1 VFLHDII
8 RRSFR
13 SLLSAKMRTMLT
25 ALAIAVGTFALTLTL
40 GASNGAKS
48 YGDTLIKD
56 NFDPT
61 ELIVAKD
68 KNFFSNTD
76 TSQPQ
81 IYNPSFGSITTE
93 NGTSKQVQML
103 SDSDLTRLSQISGVS
118 SVRPAITL
126 ALQYI
131 TRDGQRKY
139 IATIEAYSAYKEPSL
154 LAGNIPTDFPSSSI
168 VLPQGFL
175 QVLGFS
181 SAQAAIGQTVR
192 LGIQR
197 QVNTTSLL
205 SSLLQGSPTAAL
217 AGAASNTTEM
227 KYKIVAVTQKPS
239 ALIEPGSGLYLY
251 TSDSDEVALNDYTTQ
266 GTANYHKYLSAYVQV
281 RDGTDIS
288 KLDAAQNK
296 VERAGYSAQSVID
309 TEKTLTQVITVLQ
322 GIVTVFGLIAVV
334 ASVFGVVNTMY
345 ISVLQRTREIG
356 LMKAL
361 GMHKKDI
368 NRLFR
373 FEAALLGLIG
383 GAIGSA
389 AAVILGVLLN
399 PWISNKLGLGG
410 AHLMQFE
417 IGQIIVLI
425 LVLVVIATIAGLLPA
440 RKAGKLDPIEALRTE

>member
-1 VFLHDII
+1 
-8 RRSFR
+8 
-13 SLLSAKMRTMLT
+13 MLT

-48 YGDTLIKD
+48 YGDVLIKD

-68 KNFFSNTD
+68 KNFFSDTN

-81 IYNPSFGSITTE
+81 VYSSSFGSITTE
-93 NGTSKQVQML
+93 NGASRQVQML
-103 SDSDLTRLSQISGVS
+103 SDSDLNRLSQISGVS

-139 IATIEAYSAYKEPSL
+139 IATIEAYSAYKEPNL
-154 LAGNIPTDFPSSSI
+154 LAGNIPTNFPSDSI
-168 VLPQGFL
+168 VLPEGFL
-175 QVLGFS
+175 QALGFS

-205 SSLLQGSPTAAL
+205 SSLLQGSPASAL
-217 AGAASNTTEM
+217 AGGTSNVTEVR
-227 KYKIVAVTQKPS
+227 YKVIAVTQKPS
-239 ALIEPGSGLYLY
+239 ALIEPGSALYLY

-281 RDGTDIS
+281 RDGTDVS
-288 KLDAAQNK
+288 KLDAVQDK
-296 VERAGYSAQSVID
+296 VEHEGYSAQSVID
-309 TEKTLTQVITVLQ
+309 TEKSLTQVITVLQ

-383 GAIGSA
+383 GTIGSG
-389 AAVILGVLLN
+389 AAVILGILLN

-410 AHLMQFE
+410 AHLLQFE
-417 IGQIIVLI
+417 IGQIVVLI
-425 LVLVVIATIAGLLPA
+425 LVLVIIATIAGLLPA

>member
-154 LAGNIPTDFPSSSI
+154 LAGNIPTDAGLFTGAGIFVCPSSNWSN
-168 VLPQGFL
+168 
-175 QVLGFS
+175 S
-181 SAQAAIGQTVR
+181 SVGH
-192 LGIQR
+192 
-197 QVNTTSLL
+197 
-205 SSLLQGSPTAAL
+205 TA
-217 AGAASNTTEM
+217 
-227 KYKIVAVTQKPS
+227 
-239 ALIEPGSGLYLY
+239 SG
-251 TSDSDEVALNDYTTQ
+251 
-266 GTANYHKYLSAYVQV
+266 
-281 RDGTDIS
+281 
-288 KLDAAQNK
+288 
-296 VERAGYSAQSVID
+296 
-309 TEKTLTQVITVLQ
+309 
-322 GIVTVFGLIAVV
+322 
-334 ASVFGVVNTMY
+334 
-345 ISVLQRTREIG
+345 
-356 LMKAL
+356 
-361 GMHKKDI
+361 
-368 NRLFR
+368 
-373 FEAALLGLIG
+373 
-383 GAIGSA
+383 
-389 AAVILGVLLN
+389 
-399 PWISNKLGLGG
+399 
-410 AHLMQFE
+410 
-417 IGQIIVLI
+417 
-425 LVLVVIATIAGLLPA
+425 
-440 RKAGKLDPIEALRTE
+440 